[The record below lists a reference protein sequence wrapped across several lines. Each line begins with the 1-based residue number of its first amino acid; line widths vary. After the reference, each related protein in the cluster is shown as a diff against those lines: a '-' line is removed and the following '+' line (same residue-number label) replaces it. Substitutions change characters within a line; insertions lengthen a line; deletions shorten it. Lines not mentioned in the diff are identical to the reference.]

1 MLADEEENSE
11 AAENMP
17 SFQKFDDQ
25 TFNEEEIPD
34 ATQKEKSALQSEK
47 PKRLKN
53 STLEEK
59 HLSILNR
66 IDKEM

>member
-34 ATQKEKSALQSEK
+34 ATQK
-47 PKRLKN
+47 
-53 STLEEK
+53 
-59 HLSILNR
+59 
-66 IDKEM
+66 